1 MTLSHFAHEYDQ
13 LPPGEQA
20 LLAEAVRR
28 LLTDG
33 LIWRDDDD
41 DDRRIYNYLARRG
54 ELVGDYLAVAGWE
67 LRHHERAFIY
77 HVMHREGAH
86 RRHFNRKTTIW
97 LLVLRLLYAEQ
108 REKPAALLTRYPV
121 VTIGEI
127 VDRYAAF
134 WPNQRVREKTSLEE
148 ALRTLQGAKLI
159 RAAKGGGLRASDS
172 AKQIELL
179 PALEI
184 VVPANEIAVLA
195 DRLREYQAN
204 ETSEVSETS
213 EV

>member
-1 MTLSHFAHEYDQ
+1 MTLARFAQDYDQ

-20 LLAEAVRR
+20 LFAEAVRR
-28 LLTDG
+28 LLSDG

-41 DDRRIYNYLARRG
+41 DRRIYNFLARRG
-54 ELVGDYLAVAGWE
+54 ELVTEYLAVAGWE
-67 LRHHERAFIY
+67 LRHHDRAAIY
-77 HVMHREGAH
+77 HVTHREGAQ
-86 RRHFNRKTTIW
+86 RRHFTRKTTLW

-121 VTIGEI
+121 VTIGAVVE
-127 VDRYAAF
+127 RYAAF
-134 WPNQRVREKTSLEE
+134 LPNQRVREKTSLEE

-159 RAAKGGGLRASDS
+159 RAAKGGGLRAGDVD
-172 AKQIELL
+172 KQIELL

-195 DRLREYQAN
+195 DRLREYQ
-204 ETSEVSETS
+204 SSETS
-213 EV
+213 EVPETSEV